1 MSTPLSHQQSLTGQ
15 TIPAQAS
22 DVVMSIRDLRTYFYT
37 DYGVVKAVDGV
48 NIDFQ
53 RGKVVGVVGESG
65 CGKSVTAMTAM
76 QLISQPPGKIVGG
89 HIYYY
94 PKDGTP
100 VDITRLRANSREMRR
115 LRGKE
120 LAMIFQEPMTSLT
133 PVYTI
138 GDQICE
144 KILAHERLSKAEA
157 MEMAIE
163 MLEKVGIPDPARR
176 VKEFPHQMSGG
187 MRQRAVIA
195 IALSCNP
202 SFIIADE
209 PTTAL
214 DVTIQA
220 QILTLLQDLQ
230 SEFNSSIMLITHDLG
245 VVGEMADEVVVMYM
259 GKVVEHADVR
269 TIFHDPKHPYTQ
281 GLFRSIPLI
290 GMRGQAKL
298 TPITGSLPNPYELPE
313 GCLFAPRCPHAMN
326 QCRTDP
332 PLEEID
338 HGHQV
343 KCWLYTKG

>member
-1 MSTPLSHQQSLTGQ
+1 MNTPLRNENTSVQGVVPQ
-15 TIPAQAS
+15 PAR
-22 DVVMSIRDLRTYFYT
+22 DIVMQIQDLRTYFYT

-48 NIDFQ
+48 SITFE

-65 CGKSVTAMTAM
+65 CGKSVTALTTM

-94 PKDGTP
+94 PRDGRV
-100 VDITRLRANSREMRR
+100 VDITQLRPNSREMRQ

-138 GDQICE
+138 GEQICE
-144 KILAHERLSKAEA
+144 KLLVHERMSKKEA
-157 MEMAIE
+157 MQRAVE
-163 MLEKVGIPDPARR
+163 MLEKVGIPDPERR
-176 VKEFPHQMSGG
+176 VNEYPHQMSGG

-230 SEFNSSIMLITHDLG
+230 AEFNSTIMLITHDLG

-259 GKVVEHADVR
+259 GKVVEHSDVR
-269 TIFHDPKHPYTQ
+269 TIFHEPKHPYTI

-290 GMRGQAKL
+290 GMRGRAKL

-313 GCLFAPRCPHAMN
+313 GCLFAPRCPHAME
-326 QCRTDP
+326 QCRVEP
-332 PLEEID
+332 PLREIEN
-338 HGHQV
+338 GHEV
-343 KCWLYTKG
+343 KCWLYEER